1 MRAST
6 REGETA
12 KAVPATHCAPY
23 TLLKLGVN
31 ERCRF
36 PNARCFPVEQVG
48 RRRAGKWCG
57 GSWEAMARNQPTSPK
72 GVRMVSEWYPNGI
85 RMVSEGYSKG
95 IRRVFEG
102 YSEVLMGRCG
112 GSAGPGLGWRRRGA
126 GENGGEW
133 IGQAAPTVYLLHD
146 A

>member
-1 MRAST
+1 MPDAFPLSRLAGGARVS
-6 REGETA
+6 
-12 KAVPATHCAPY
+12 
-23 TLLKLGVN
+23 GVG
-31 ERCRF
+31 
-36 PNARCFPVEQVG
+36 AVG
-48 RRRAGKWCG
+48 RRWPGTSQLVRRA
-57 GSWEAMARNQPTSPK
+57 
-72 GVRMVSEWYPNGI
+72 
-85 RMVSEGYSKG
+85 SEGYLKG